1 MHDTATC
8 RSNMWSVLRN
18 KAASREAFDTSEAND
33 LNTHACDLPL
43 KQYHE
48 MVNLHWGFR
57 ALLML

>member
-1 MHDTATC
+1 MSLQHVEC
-8 RSNMWSVLRN
+8 FEEEGSG
-18 KAASREAFDTSEAND
+18 SREAFDTSEAND

-48 MVNLHWGFR
+48 MVNLHWGFL